1 MARQRTVDYTALDL
15 KIFHDKVSTDTYVK
29 LFEGL
34 TDNHREIPLK
44 RDNYL
49 HLFSLKPIN
58 PDAPINGFKGVIF
71 KRNGLPK
78 DWYNTLEEKRSV
90 NTDME
95 KEFIPEA
102 WKANVR
108 FFDFVFY
115 PQQKKIVCEIKH
127 KSNIISQSV
136 IESFFKY
143 LLGTE
148 ALGKIFNRIEVDL
161 VKEKLTAEN
170 IISTPQISYLEAVI
184 SDSPE
189 EISSKASELEKYI
202 FKEMNDSN
210 IQKYTKTLIAEKT
223 KFLKLTSEHKE
234 LVKFA
239 VENGYVKFKFKN
251 FEDIVETKSSTESYP
266 FKKRITYDPKV
277 IDTHDLLL
285 RDTYKIAQELTK
297 NK

>member
-15 KIFHDKVSTDTYVK
+15 NIYQENVSTETYIK

-34 TDNHREIPLK
+34 QNNHREIPLK

-78 DWYNTLEEKRSV
+78 DWYNVLEEKRSL

-108 FFDFVFY
+108 FFDFTFY
-115 PQQKKIVCEIKH
+115 PLQKKIVCEIKH
-127 KSNIISQSV
+127 KSNVISQNV

-148 ALGKIFNRIEVDL
+148 DLGKIFNRIEVNL
-161 VKEKLTAEN
+161 VKEKLTAEK
-170 IISTPQISYLEAVI
+170 IISTSQINYLEMVV
-184 SDSPE
+184 SESPE
-189 EISSKASELEKYI
+189 IINSESSKLEKEI
-202 FKEMNDSN
+202 FNEMNDFN
-210 IQKYTKTLIAEKT
+210 IQKYIKILIADKA
-223 KFLKLTSEHKE
+223 KFLKLSQKHKE
-234 LVKFA
+234 LITFA
-239 VENGYVKFKFKN
+239 VRNGYVRYKFKN
-251 FEDIVETKSSTESYP
+251 FEDIVETKSSTQAYP
-266 FKKRITYDPKV
+266 FRKRVTYDPKV
-277 IDTHDLLL
+277 IDGYDLLL
-285 RDTYKIAQELTK
+285 RDTLVIAQELNK
-297 NK
+297 N